1 MVGRKHIRPLDASR
15 SVSSLPCALVLS
27 VEDGFLAL
35 LLAPVEPSGGD
46 DLVGDV
52 ATDEHNP
59 GVSPPSTAQVDGT
72 GPGDGASDERE
83 SAGQVVWAPLL
94 GGDGS
99 AVRLGDGVDAAALV
113 DGLAVSEDEVDGS
126 LHEAVLEVVTACLV
140 VEGVL
145 RSVERAAVESAVVS
159 LDSQCDGL
167 LSDSSTGWCRC
178 RVLHTTTSNTQFR
191 LNAKAFQNWQIH
203 RIDVTLHSAL
213 CSKFQSSDSEF
224 HSFQLSMFK

>member
-1 MVGRKHIRPLDASR
+1 MRLLGGKHIRPLDASS

-27 VEDGFLAL
+27 VEDGFLAPL
-35 LLAPVEPSGGD
+35 VTPVEPSGGD

-59 GVSPPSTAQVDGT
+59 GVCSPSTAQVDGT
-72 GPGDGASDERE
+72 GPGDGAADEGE
-83 SAGQVVWAPLL
+83 SAGQIVWAPLL

-99 AVRLGDGVDAAALV
+99 AVSPGNGVDAAALV
-113 DGLAVSEDEVDGS
+113 DGLAVSEDEIDGA

-140 VEGVL
+140 VQRVL
-145 RSVERAAVESAVVS
+145 GSVERAAVESAVVS

-178 RVLHTTTSNTQFR
+178 RVLHTTTSNIQFR
-191 LNAKAFQNWQIH
+191 KMRKHFKTG
-203 RIDVTLHSAL
+203 RFTV
-213 CSKFQSSDSEF
+213 
-224 HSFQLSMFK
+224 SM